1 MIKNIK
7 FDHKS
12 KFSSKKEMLT
22 KNRNFRR
29 KRDLDGKKENFDQKS
44 KFWPKI
50 KILAQN
56 FNFGRKF

>member
-1 MIKNIK
+1 
-7 FDHKS
+7 
-12 KFSSKKEMLT
+12 MLT